1 MTVPAAV
8 PKEMLIELLAV
19 AEDTDDGDEIA
30 GGFVAAI
37 KRLQH
42 LEQLAESMT
51 GAREALAKAAAEFH
65 KKARHIEKGIG
76 VNKGPLDNWKS
87 EDVAFNTAKRD
98 EFDGVAN
105 QLRSLIA
112 SLGETK

>member
-42 LEQLAESMT
+42 LEQLAERMT
-51 GAREALAKAAAEFH
+51 GAREALEAGSRLFLDCLKTNP
-65 KKARHIEKGIG
+65 IEPPEVGQRYS
-76 VNKGPLDNWKS
+76 D
-87 EDVAFNTAKRD
+87 
-98 EFDGVAN
+98 

-112 SLGETK
+112 SLGVTK

>member
-42 LEQLAESMT
+42 LEQLAERMT
-51 GAREALAKAAAEFH
+51 GAREALEDGAKSLESDAASWRKDCGSCAPAISRESS
-65 KKARHIEKGIG
+65 A
-76 VNKGPLDNWKS
+76 
-87 EDVAFNTAKRD
+87 A
-98 EFDGVAN
+98 

>member
-42 LEQLAESMT
+42 LEQLAERMT
-51 GAREALAKAAAEFH
+51 DGWMP
-65 KKARHIEKGIG
+65 IDT
-76 VNKGPLDNWKS
+76 VPLDRVVLLCDARGNRWT
-87 EDVAFNTAKRD
+87 DVGHLDGDLYIYNSCGWAPTHWRD
-98 EFDGVAN
+98 MPSPPN
-105 QLRSLIA
+105 PLIA
-112 SLGETK
+112 SLGEGK